1 MALLDSLRNAVRRGL
16 GVFQDAPSAPSPAPQ
31 PQPQPARPA
40 PAAVQA
46 SGWQFAWIDNE
57 DFDATGLAYRPNE
70 YFALAQMR
78 TPDTAHFRVLAG
90 ERRLRIYLKG
100 LAAFAGQNLAT
111 AQART
116 VTLPYLI
123 PSLQGA
129 PTLPSTYHPDVAV
142 WAKVGGVWQRCQ
154 INAVNYAGQQVTFVE
169 PAGVT
174 GTQDIEV
181 YYTHADG
188 QFRLRVARDAGG
200 VDDSVATVFNQS
212 FSTMHS
218 VDQNNLE
225 TMLAWPQQVELVP
238 GTRLLLE
245 VFTTQVP
252 MVWNERAGHYI
263 QIAAMGRRVE
273 VLDKS
278 RLLRLAEL
286 ENRGGL

>member
-46 SGWQFAWIDNE
+46 SGWQFAWIDGE
-57 DFDATGLAYRPNE
+57 DFDPTGLAYRPNE

-100 LAAFAGQNLAT
+100 LAAFAGQNLDT

-142 WAKVGGVWQRCQ
+142 WAKVGGVWQRCTIQ
-154 INAVNYAGQQVTFVE
+154 SVDYNNQQVTFVE

-174 GTQDIEV
+174 GTQDVEV

-263 QIAAMGRRVE
+263 QIAAMGRRGE
-273 VLDKS
+273 VLDKG